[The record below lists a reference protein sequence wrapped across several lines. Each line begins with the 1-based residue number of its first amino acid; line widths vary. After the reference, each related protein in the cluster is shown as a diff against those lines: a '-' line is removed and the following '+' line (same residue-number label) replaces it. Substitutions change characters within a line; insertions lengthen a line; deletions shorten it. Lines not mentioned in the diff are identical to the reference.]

1 MRSIKNKNEKNKNIT
16 KKNIEPKPII
26 RGTIIEEKEGWV
38 VAHIFGE
45 PYDRGFAH
53 GYLLKNELKRVINTF
68 PFIVKEQLDVP
79 LQKFINKSNKIIKP
93 KIKKYFPEF
102 YNELRGICDGANYGA
117 IDISLDFLIAWNSLL
132 SLYDVF
138 SKKTERCSAF
148 IACGNS
154 TENGDI
160 IMGHNTHSDFAT
172 GQLLNIVLYVT
183 PTNGNSFVMQTSPGF
198 IASSSDWFICSSGI
212 IGCETT
218 IGDTNYKPKFG
229 TPYFCRIRQAMQ
241 YGKSLDDYVKI
252 MMDKNAGDYA
262 CSWLLGDIKQNEIM
276 LFELG
281 LKEKHIQTTKN
292 GVFYGMNSAIG
303 ENVRKN
309 ETNDKDY
316 DNLFTS
322 SGSRN
327 ARLNELLNE
336 KYNGSI
342 NLDNSKK
349 ILHRPERKMRQNK
362 TYIFTYFL
370 IEKYIKIIYIINLEK
385 HMNNEELLNKIKQLE
400 EELEK
405 TKEHLKKYT
414 APKERMKKYYENH
427 KEELLNKMKK
437 YRPSP
442 DKIKEKNRKAYLKR
456 KEKMKQEK
464 ENNENMENII

>member
-1 MRSIKNKNEKNKNIT
+1 MHYNMLLHSIMRTIKNNNTNKNEITKTKNIT
-16 KKNIEPKPII
+16 KKNIETKPII

-68 PFIVKEQLDVP
+68 PFIVKEQLDVS

-102 YNELRGICDGANYGA
+102 YNELRGICDGANYGD

-349 ILHRPERKMRQNK
+349 ILSDHYDMFLKKNILNSRGICKHLELEPEPDKKSTKPFYPFGCTDTKIVNSEMASKLSFLGKMGCGCGEPFNVK
-362 TYIFTYFL
+362 
-370 IEKYIKIIYIINLEK
+370 KYIK
-385 HMNNEELLNKIKQLE
+385 
-400 EELEK
+400 
-405 TKEHLKKYT
+405 EH
-414 APKERMKKYYENH
+414 PEYEHWANI
-427 KEELLNKMKK
+427 LVD
-437 YRPSP
+437 RP
-442 DKIKEKNRKAYLKR
+442 NRKWLKI
-456 KEKMKQEK
+456 E
-464 ENNENMENII
+464 IL

>member
-1 MRSIKNKNEKNKNIT
+1 MRTIKNKKYKNIT
-16 KKNIEPKPII
+16 KKNIENNRVKGMNKIEETKPII
-26 RGTIIEEKEGWV
+26 HGTIIEEKEGWI

-53 GYLLKNELKRVINTF
+53 GYLLKNELNKVLKTF
-68 PFIVKEQLDVP
+68 PFIVKEQLDIS

-102 YNELRGICDGANYGA
+102 YNELRGICDGANYGS

-183 PTNGNSFVMQTSPGF
+183 PSNGNSFVMQTSPGF

-316 DNLFTS
+316 DDLFTS

-349 ILHRPERKMRQNK
+349 ILSDHYDMFLKKHILNSRGICKHLELEPEPHKKTTKPFYPFGCTDSKIVNSEMASKLSFLGKMGCGCGEQFNVK
-362 TYIFTYFL
+362 
-370 IEKYIKIIYIINLEK
+370 KYIK
-385 HMNNEELLNKIKQLE
+385 
-400 EELEK
+400 
-405 TKEHLKKYT
+405 EHPEYQHWGNVL
-414 APKERMKKYYENH
+414 AD
-427 KEELLNKMKK
+427 
-437 YRPSP
+437 RP
-442 DKIKEKNRKAYLKR
+442 NRKWLKI
-456 KEKMKQEK
+456 E
-464 ENNENMENII
+464 IL

>member
-1 MRSIKNKNEKNKNIT
+1 MRTIKNNNTNKNEITKTKNIT
-16 KKNIEPKPII
+16 KKNIETKPII

-68 PFIVKEQLDVP
+68 PFIVKEQLDVS

-102 YNELRGICDGANYGA
+102 YNELRGICDGANYGD

-349 ILHRPERKMRQNK
+349 ILSDHYDMFLKKNILNSRGICKHLELEPEPDKKSTKPFYPFGCTDTKIVNSEMASKLSFLGKMGCGCGEPFNVK
-362 TYIFTYFL
+362 
-370 IEKYIKIIYIINLEK
+370 KYIK
-385 HMNNEELLNKIKQLE
+385 
-400 EELEK
+400 
-405 TKEHLKKYT
+405 EH
-414 APKERMKKYYENH
+414 PEYEHWANI
-427 KEELLNKMKK
+427 LVD
-437 YRPSP
+437 RP
-442 DKIKEKNRKAYLKR
+442 NRKWLKI
-456 KEKMKQEK
+456 E
-464 ENNENMENII
+464 IL

>member
-1 MRSIKNKNEKNKNIT
+1 MHYNMLLHSIMRTIKNNNTNKNEITKTKNIT

-303 ENVRKN
+303 ENLRKN

-349 ILHRPERKMRQNK
+349 ILSDHYDMFLKKNILNSRGICKHLELEPEPDKKSTKPFYPFGCTDSKIVNSEMASKLSFLGKMGCGCGEPFNVK
-362 TYIFTYFL
+362 
-370 IEKYIKIIYIINLEK
+370 KYIK
-385 HMNNEELLNKIKQLE
+385 
-400 EELEK
+400 
-405 TKEHLKKYT
+405 EHHEYQHWGNVL
-414 APKERMKKYYENH
+414 AD
-427 KEELLNKMKK
+427 
-437 YRPSP
+437 RP
-442 DKIKEKNRKAYLKR
+442 NRKWLKI
-456 KEKMKQEK
+456 E
-464 ENNENMENII
+464 IL

>member
-1 MRSIKNKNEKNKNIT
+1 MLLHSIMRSIKNKNEKNKNIT
-16 KKNIEPKPII
+16 KNITKKNIQPKPII

-53 GYLLKNELKRVINTF
+53 GYLLKNELNKVLKTF
-68 PFIVKEQLDVP
+68 PFIVKEQLDIS

-241 YGKSLDDYVKI
+241 YGKSLHDYVKI

-303 ENVRKN
+303 EKLRKN

-349 ILHRPERKMRQNK
+349 ILRDHYDMFLKKNILNSRGICKHLELEPEPDKKSTKPFYPFGCTDSKIVNSEMASKLSFLGKMGCGCGEQFNVK
-362 TYIFTYFL
+362 
-370 IEKYIKIIYIINLEK
+370 KYIKQHPEYQHWGNVL
-385 HMNNEELLNKIKQLE
+385 
-400 EELEK
+400 
-405 TKEHLKKYT
+405 
-414 APKERMKKYYENH
+414 AD
-427 KEELLNKMKK
+427 
-437 YRPSP
+437 RP
-442 DKIKEKNRKAYLKR
+442 NRKWLK
-456 KEKMKQEK
+456 
-464 ENNENMENII
+464 IDIL

>member
-1 MRSIKNKNEKNKNIT
+1 MHYNMLLHSIMRTIKNNNTNKNEITKTKNIT
-16 KKNIEPKPII
+16 KKNIETKPII

-68 PFIVKEQLDVP
+68 PFIVKEQLDVS

-349 ILHRPERKMRQNK
+349 ILSDHYDMFLKKNILNSRGICKHLELEPEPDKKSTKPFYPFGCTDTKIVNSEMASKLSFLGKMGCGCGEPFNVK
-362 TYIFTYFL
+362 
-370 IEKYIKIIYIINLEK
+370 KYIK
-385 HMNNEELLNKIKQLE
+385 
-400 EELEK
+400 
-405 TKEHLKKYT
+405 EH
-414 APKERMKKYYENH
+414 PEYEHWANI
-427 KEELLNKMKK
+427 LVD
-437 YRPSP
+437 RP
-442 DKIKEKNRKAYLKR
+442 NRKWLKI
-456 KEKMKQEK
+456 E
-464 ENNENMENII
+464 IL